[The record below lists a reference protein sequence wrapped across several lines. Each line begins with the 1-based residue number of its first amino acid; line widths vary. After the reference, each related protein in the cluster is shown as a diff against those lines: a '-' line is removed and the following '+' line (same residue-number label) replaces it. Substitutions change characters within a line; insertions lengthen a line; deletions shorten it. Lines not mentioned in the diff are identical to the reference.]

1 MTDFA
6 MLDQVLDGLQDSKT
20 EKTGEEITTIQNQQI
35 STKLLK

>member
-20 EKTGEEITTIQNQQI
+20 EKTGEKNYYDSKPTDTNN
-35 STKLLK
+35 L